1 MYSIDRSITAAREHG
16 GDSEF
21 AQPQANVSSKT
32 FSCRD
37 REIPGAIMALLYSQK
52 RVEMHR
58 IITSLGTQSI
68 TARVSNVAS
77 IVATYISTR
86 KSTLSLLVSPS

>member
-1 MYSIDRSITAAREHG
+1 MQSGVMYSIDRSITAAREHG

-37 REIPGAIMALLYSQK
+37 REIPGAIMDLLS
-52 RVEMHR
+52 
-58 IITSLGTQSI
+58 
-68 TARVSNVAS
+68 
-77 IVATYISTR
+77 
-86 KSTLSLLVSPS
+86 